1 MSSEATTKYTD
12 PQPDDQW
19 VRKFKGELDVGQEV
33 SQTMS
38 IDQHQAKP
46 ELGSIS
52 DLQEQEEDDESPNQ
66 SRNEEAEGE

>member
-1 MSSEATTKYTD
+1 
-12 PQPDDQW
+12 
-19 VRKFKGELDVGQEV
+19 
-33 SQTMS
+33 MS